1 MLIWFVVLYLLVS
14 IGIGLFAATRVHS
27 AKDFAVAGRHL
38 PLPVVTA
45 TVFATWFGAEA
56 VFGVSATFVKD
67 GLRGVVADPFGSSMC
82 LIIAGFFF
90 ANKLYKL
97 NILTLGD
104 YFRMRYNRTVEVLTT
119 LCIVASYLGWVSAQ
133 IKALGLVFNVVTN
146 DGISQTAG
154 MILGAAIV
162 LTYTTFGGMLS
173 VAILDF
179 VQMGVIMGGMLF
191 IAWLV
196 SGLTGGV
203 ETVIQ
208 HASAA
213 GKLDFFPPPDPWQW
227 LSFLGAWI
235 TMMLGSIPQQDVFQ
249 RITSAKSQKI
259 ALWGSILGASIYFCF
274 TFVPMFIAYSATLID
289 PTLFNGLLQTDSQLV
304 LPTLVLQHTPVFA
317 QAIFFGAVLS
327 AIMSC
332 SSATLLAP
340 SVAFSENI
348 VRGFYPHMGDHQFLR
363 VMRAAIVVFAGI
375 VLGFALYSNASI
387 FKMVE
392 SAYKVTLA
400 GAFVPL
406 FFGAFWKRATTQG
419 ALAAIFGGL
428 SSWLIVEALVGST
441 GSGGDYAYALA
452 NIGQLVPP
460 QLIGLAVAM
469 AGMIAGSLLPQWVGR
484 ATPLADIHAAIHHRA
499 AAETHHA
506 AEPTH
511 HH

>member
-14 IGIGLFAATRVHS
+14 IGIGLFAARRVHS

-56 VFGVSATFVKD
+56 VFGVSATFVKE
-67 GLRGVVADPFGSSMC
+67 GLRGVVADPFGSSLC

-90 ANKLYKL
+90 ATKLYKL

-104 YFRMRYNRTVEVLTT
+104 YFRLRYNRTVEILTT
-119 LCIVASYLGWVSAQ
+119 LCIVTSYLGWVSAQ

-146 DGISQTAG
+146 DAVSQTAG
-154 MILGAAIV
+154 MLLGAAIV

-179 VQMGVIMGGMLF
+179 VQMGVIMGGLF
-191 IAWLV
+191 YIATV
-196 SGLTGGV
+196 VAGPAGGMDR
-203 ETVIQ
+203 VIS

-213 GKLDFFPPPDPWQW
+213 GKLDFFPPPDPRQW
-227 LSFLGAWI
+227 LTFLGAWM

-249 RITSAKSQKI
+249 RITSAKTAKI
-259 ALWGSILGASIYFCF
+259 AIWGSLLGGSIYFCF

-289 PTLFNGLLQTDSQLV
+289 PALFNGLLENDSQLV
-304 LPTLVLQHTPVFA
+304 LPTLVLQHTPLFA
-317 QAIFFGAVLS
+317 QVIFFGAVLS

-348 VRGFYPHMGDHQFLR
+348 IRGFFPHMGDHAFLR
-363 VMRAAIVVFAGI
+363 VMRASIVVFAGI
-375 VLGFALYSNASI
+375 VLAFALYSNASI

-392 SAYKVTLA
+392 NAYKVTLA

-428 SSWLIVEALVGST
+428 ISWLLVELLSGSPA
-441 GSGGDYAYALA
+441 SGGEYAYALSQV
-452 NIGQLVPP
+452 GQLVPP
-460 QLIGLAVAM
+460 QLLGLAVAII
-469 AGMIAGSLLPQWVGR
+469 GMIAGSLLPQWIGR
-484 ATPLADIHAAIHHRA
+484 ATPPEDIHATLHHRA
-499 AAETHHA
+499 ASETHHA
-506 AEPTH
+506 ADH
-511 HH
+511 GQLR

>member
-1 MLIWFVVLYLLVS
+1 MLIWFIALYLLVS
-14 IGIGLFAATRVHS
+14 IGIGLLAATRVHN
-27 AKDFAVAGRHL
+27 ARDFAVAGRHL

-67 GLRGVVADPFGSSMC
+67 GLTGVVADPFGSSMC
-82 LIIAGFFF
+82 LIIAGIFF
-90 ANKLYKL
+90 AAFLYKL
-97 NILTLGD
+97 NIITLGD
-104 YFRMRYNRTVEVLTT
+104 YYRMRYNRTVEVLTT
-119 LCIVASYLGWVSAQ
+119 LCIVTSYLGWVAAQ
-133 IKALGLVFNVVTN
+133 IKALGLIFSVVTA
-146 DGISQTAG
+146 GAISQEAG

-162 LTYTTFGGMLS
+162 LTYTTLGGMLS

-191 IAWLV
+191 IGYIV

-203 ETVIQ
+203 APVIA
-208 HASAA
+208 HAEAA

-227 LSFLGAWI
+227 ITFLGAWV

-249 RITSAKSQKI
+249 RITSAKTAKI

-289 PTLFNGLLQTDSQLV
+289 PERFNALLETDSQLV
-304 LPTLVLQHTPVFA
+304 LPNLVLSHTPVFA
-317 QAIFFGAVLS
+317 QAIFFGAVLA

-348 VRGFYPHMGDHQFLR
+348 VRGLYPGMSDRTFLR
-363 VMRAAIVVFAGI
+363 VMRFSIVVFACI
-375 VLGFALYSNASI
+375 VLMFALYSNASI

-400 GAFVPL
+400 GASCRSLP
-406 FFGAFWKRATTQG
+406 AHC
-419 ALAAIFGGL
+419 
-428 SSWLIVEALVGST
+428 
-441 GSGGDYAYALA
+441 GSGR
-452 NIGQLVPP
+452 PP
-460 QLIGLAVAM
+460 
-469 AGMIAGSLLPQWVGR
+469 R
-484 ATPLADIHAAIHHRA
+484 ARWRRSSAASVLGCWWKA
-499 AAETHHA
+499 
-506 AEPTH
+506 
-511 HH
+511 

>member
-1 MLIWFVVLYLLVS
+1 MLLWFVVIYLLIS
-14 IGIGLFAATRVHS
+14 IGIGLYAATRVHN
-27 AKDFAVAGRHL
+27 AKDFAVAGRSL

-67 GLRGVVADPFGSSMC
+67 GLRGVVADPFGASMC
-82 LIIAGFFF
+82 LIIAGVFYGT
-90 ANKLYKL
+90 KLYKL
-97 NILTLGD
+97 NVLTLGD
-104 YFRMRYNRTVEVLTT
+104 FFRMRYNRTVEVLTT

-133 IKALGLVFNVVTN
+133 IKALGLVFNVVT
-146 DGISQTAG
+146 GGAISQTAG

-179 VQMGVIMGGMLF
+179 VQMGVVMGGMLY
-191 IAWLV
+191 IGSIVA
-196 SGLTGGV
+196 GMTGGV
-203 ETVIQ
+203 EVVISQ
-208 HASAA
+208 ASAA
-213 GKLDFFPPPDPWQW
+213 GKLDFFPEANAAQW
-227 LSFLGAWI
+227 LAFLGAWI

-249 RITSAKSQKI
+249 RVTSAKSAKI
-259 ALWGSILGASIYFCF
+259 AIYASVLGGVLYFCF
-274 TFVPMFIAYSATLID
+274 TFVPMFIAYAATLIN
-289 PTLFNGLLQTDSQLV
+289 PAQFNGLIATDPQLV

-348 VRGFYPHMGDHQFLR
+348 LRGYFPGIGDHAFLR
-363 VMRAAIVVFAGI
+363 LMRITIVCFACLVLVFA
-375 VLGFALYSNASI
+375 LNTNTSI

-392 SAYKVTLA
+392 NAYKITLA

-406 FFGAFWKRATTQG
+406 FFGAYWQRATTQG
-419 ALAAIFGGL
+419 ALAAIFGGVC
-428 SSWLIVEALVGST
+428 SWLLVEALVAES
-441 GSGGDYAYALA
+441 
-452 NIGQLVPP
+452 LVPA
-460 QLIGLAVAM
+460 QLIGLAVSIT
-469 AGMIAGSLLPQWVGR
+469 GMIAGSLLPQWVGR
-484 ATPLADIHAAIHHRA
+484 PTPKNAHETHHA
-499 AAETHHA
+499 AAETHHVA
-506 AEPTH
+506 DQPH

>member
-1 MLIWFVVLYLLVS
+1 MLIWFVVLYLVLS
-14 IGIGLFAATRVHS
+14 LGIGLYAATRVHS

-56 VFGVSATFVKD
+56 VFGVSATFVKE
-67 GLRGVVADPFGSSMC
+67 GLRGVVADPFGSSLC

-90 ANKLYKL
+90 SSKLYKL

-104 YFRMRYNRTVEVLTT
+104 YYRLRYNRSVEVLTT

-133 IKALGLVFNVVTN
+133 IKALGLVFAVVT
-146 DGISQTAG
+146 DGAVSQTAG

-179 VQMGVIMGGMLF
+179 VQMGVIMGGMLY
-191 IAWLV
+191 IAYLV

-203 ETVIQ
+203 APVIA
-208 HASAA
+208 HAGQA

-227 LSFLGAWI
+227 LTFLGAWM

-249 RITSAKSQKI
+249 RITSARTARI
-259 ALWGSILGASIYFCF
+259 AVWGSLLGGSIYFCF

-289 PTLFNGLLQTDSQLV
+289 PQLFSGLLETDSQLV
-304 LPTLVLQHTPVFA
+304 LPTLVLQHTPLLA
-317 QAIFFGAVLS
+317 QAIFFGAVLA

-348 VRGFYPHMGDHQFLR
+348 IRGFFPRMGDQRFLM
-363 VMRAAIVVFAGI
+363 VMRVSIVAFAAL
-375 VLGFALYSNASI
+375 VLAFALGSSASI

-392 SAYKVTLA
+392 NAYKVTLA

-406 FFGAFWKRATTQG
+406 FFGAFWRRATTQG

-428 SSWLIVEALVGST
+428 AAWLTVEVM
-441 GSGGDYAYALA
+441 
-452 NIGQLVPP
+452 IGEESLVPP
-460 QLIGLAVAM
+460 QLIGLGASM
-469 AGMIAGSLLPQWVGR
+469 LGMLAGSLLPQWVGR
-484 ATPLADIHAAIHHRA
+484 RAPHEDIHSALHHRA
-499 AAETHHA
+499 AAQTHHQA
-506 AEPTH
+506 GHPPPLH
-511 HH
+511 